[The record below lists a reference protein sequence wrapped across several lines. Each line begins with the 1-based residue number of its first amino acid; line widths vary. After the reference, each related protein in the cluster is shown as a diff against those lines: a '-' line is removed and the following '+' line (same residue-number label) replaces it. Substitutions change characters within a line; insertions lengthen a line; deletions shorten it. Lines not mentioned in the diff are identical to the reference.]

1 MGDNNGKGTQT
12 QVQRTRQRCDGDNAT
27 GGDRKLGR
35 DGSSDGIEGTIGID
49 YQDWVRGDSLI
60 RGCSTGGIIAQLITE
75 TEDQLG
81 DAQACIAR
89 VQKEMEKLHRRL
101 ENLKRLQA
109 LQQQQENS

>member
-1 MGDNNGKGTQT
+1 MGDKNGKGTQT
-12 QVQRTRQRCDGDNAT
+12 QVQRTCQGCDGDDAAIGNLQS
-27 GGDRKLGR
+27 RR
-35 DGSSDGIEGTIGID
+35 DGSGNEFEGTIGID
-49 YQDWVRGDSLI
+49 YQDWVRRNSLV
-60 RGCSTGGIIAQLITE
+60 GGFPGGIIAQLIEE

-89 VQKEMEKLHRRL
+89 VQKEIEKLHRRL